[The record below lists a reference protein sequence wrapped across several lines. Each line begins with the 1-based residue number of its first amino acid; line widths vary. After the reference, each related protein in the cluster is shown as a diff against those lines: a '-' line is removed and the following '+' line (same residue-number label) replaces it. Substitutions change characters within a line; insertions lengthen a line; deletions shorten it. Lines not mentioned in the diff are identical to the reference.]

1 MNTPDPSE
9 TITCSP
15 TDNTHYGINYYPCG
29 HIHSI
34 FTIIY
39 YKRLLQYAQNNK
51 KYVTVYCPPIFC
63 PFYAQERTTQ
73 NQTTMT
79 IRYEFLI
86 KTPDRPDGMKVAVD
100 QNIVNQLSARH
111 RITRLYPSANT
122 ITFIRSY
129 RIN

>member
-1 MNTPDPSE
+1 MNTYDHSE

-15 TDNTHYGINYYPCG
+15 TDNTHYDINYYPCG

-100 QNIVNQLSARH
+100 QNIVNQLSARQ

>member
-1 MNTPDPSE
+1 MPK
-9 TITCSP
+9 
-15 TDNTHYGINYYPCG
+15 
-29 HIHSI
+29 
-34 FTIIY
+34 II
-39 YKRLLQYAQNNK
+39 K
-51 KYVTVYCPPIFC
+51 KNVTVYCSLIFSPC
-63 PFYAQERTTQ
+63 YAQERTTQ

-86 KTPDRPDGMKVAVD
+86 KTPDNSDGMKVAVD
-100 QNIVNQLSARH
+100 LNIVNQLSARH

>member
-1 MNTPDPSE
+1 MPK
-9 TITCSP
+9 IT
-15 TDNTHYGINYYPCG
+15 
-29 HIHSI
+29 
-34 FTIIY
+34 
-39 YKRLLQYAQNNK
+39 K
-51 KYVTVYCPPIFC
+51 KNVTVYCPPIFC

-86 KTPDRPDGMKVAVD
+86 KTPDCPDGMKVAVD
-100 QNIVNQLSARH
+100 QNIVNQLSARQ
-111 RITRLYPSANT
+111 RITRLYPTANT